1 MEKNKKTSEGSEQTF
16 LSYFKGD
23 VPLKISFWGIYIFG
37 WNIVVGFSLSLILSR
52 MGFEANTIHIVV
64 GPITVLLAVGVW
76 NSAGKYKGK
85 KIWSVLA
92 RIVVAIQSIGS
103 ITNAIALL
111 MGIDLANI

>member
-1 MEKNKKTSEGSEQTF
+1 MKKENNKTPEGFDEYIPPY
-16 LSYFKGD
+16 LKGD

-92 RIVVAIQSIGS
+92 RIVLAIQSIG
-103 ITNAIALL
+103 IIINTIALL
-111 MGIDLANI
+111 MGKADFN

>member
-1 MEKNKKTSEGSEQTF
+1 MKKDKQSF
-16 LSYFKGD
+16 LDDITHNYFKGD

-37 WNIVVGFSLSLILSR
+37 WNIVVSFVLGFILLR
-52 MGFEANTIHIVV
+52 MGFELNTSEIVMA
-64 GPITVLLAVGVW
+64 PITVLLAVGVW

-92 RIVVAIQSIGS
+92 RIVVVIQSIGS

>member
-1 MEKNKKTSEGSEQTF
+1 MKKNNKTSEGFDEYIPPY
-16 LSYFKGD
+16 LKGD

-92 RIVVAIQSIGS
+92 RIVLAIQSIG
-103 ITNAIALL
+103 IIINTIALL
-111 MGIDLANI
+111 MGKADFN

>member
-1 MEKNKKTSEGSEQTF
+1 MKKDKQSF
-16 LSYFKGD
+16 LDDITHNYFKGD

-37 WNIVVGFSLSLILSR
+37 WNIVVSFVLGFILLR
-52 MGFEANTIHIVV
+52 MGFELNTTEIVMA
-64 GPITVLLAVGVW
+64 PITVLLAVGVW

-111 MGIDLANI
+111 VGIDFIQ

>member
-1 MEKNKKTSEGSEQTF
+1 MRKNNKTSEGFFQNFTP
-16 LSYFKGD
+16 YFKGN

-37 WNIVVGFSLSLILSR
+37 WNIVVGFSLSLILFR
-52 MGFEANTIHIVV
+52 MGFETNTIHIVV

-92 RIVVAIQSIGS
+92 RIVLAIQSIG
-103 ITNAIALL
+103 IIINTIALL
-111 MGIDLANI
+111 MGKADFN

>member
-1 MEKNKKTSEGSEQTF
+1 MRKNNKTSEGFDEYIPPY
-16 LSYFKGD
+16 LKGD
-23 VPLKISFWGIYIFG
+23 APLKISFWGIYIFG

-92 RIVVAIQSIGS
+92 RIVLAIQSIG
-103 ITNAIALL
+103 IIINTIALL
-111 MGIDLANI
+111 MGKADFN

>member
-1 MEKNKKTSEGSEQTF
+1 MKKDKQSF
-16 LSYFKGD
+16 LDDITHNYFKGD

-111 MGIDLANI
+111 MGIDFIQ

>member
-1 MEKNKKTSEGSEQTF
+1 MKKNKKTSEGSEQTF

>member
-1 MEKNKKTSEGSEQTF
+1 MKKENNKTPEGFDEYIPPY
-16 LSYFKGD
+16 LKGD

-37 WNIVVGFSLSLILSR
+37 WNIVVGLSLSLILSR

-92 RIVVAIQSIGS
+92 RIVVVIQSIGS

-111 MGIDLANI
+111 MGIDFIQ

>member
-1 MEKNKKTSEGSEQTF
+1 MKKDKQSF
-16 LSYFKGD
+16 LDDITHNYFKGD

-37 WNIVVGFSLSLILSR
+37 WNIVAGFSLSLILSR

-92 RIVVAIQSIGS
+92 RIVVVIQSIGS

>member
-1 MEKNKKTSEGSEQTF
+1 MKKNNKTSEGFDEYIPPY
-16 LSYFKGD
+16 LKGD

-37 WNIVVGFSLSLILSR
+37 WNIVVGLSLSLILSR
-52 MGFEANTIHIVV
+52 MGFEANTIHIVA

-92 RIVVAIQSIGS
+92 RIVLAIQSIG
-103 ITNAIALL
+103 IIINTIALL
-111 MGIDLANI
+111 MGKADFN

>member
-1 MEKNKKTSEGSEQTF
+1 MKKENNKTPEGFDEYIPPY
-16 LSYFKGD
+16 LKGD

-37 WNIVVGFSLSLILSR
+37 WNIVVGLSLSLILSR

-92 RIVVAIQSIGS
+92 RIVLAIQSIG
-103 ITNAIALL
+103 IIINTIALL
-111 MGIDLANI
+111 MGKADFN

>member
-1 MEKNKKTSEGSEQTF
+1 MKKDKQSF
-16 LSYFKGD
+16 LDDITHNYFKGD

-37 WNIVVGFSLSLILSR
+37 WNIVVSFVLGFIFLR
-52 MGFEANTIHIVV
+52 MGFEQNTVEIVMA
-64 GPITVLLAVGVW
+64 PITVLLAVGVW

-111 MGIDLANI
+111 MGIDFIQ

>member
-1 MEKNKKTSEGSEQTF
+1 MIKKNKKTSEGSEQTF

-92 RIVVAIQSIGS
+92 RIVLAIQSIG
-103 ITNAIALL
+103 IIINTIALL
-111 MGIDLANI
+111 MGKADFN

>member
-1 MEKNKKTSEGSEQTF
+1 MKKDKQSF
-16 LSYFKGD
+16 LDDITHNYFKGD

-37 WNIVVGFSLSLILSR
+37 WNIVVSFVLGFILLR
-52 MGFEANTIHIVV
+52 MGFELNTSEIVMA
-64 GPITVLLAVGVW
+64 PITVLLAVGVW

-111 MGIDLANI
+111 MGIDFIQ

>member
-1 MEKNKKTSEGSEQTF
+1 MKKDKQSF
-16 LSYFKGD
+16 LDDITHNYFKGD

-37 WNIVVGFSLSLILSR
+37 WNIVVGLSLSLILSR

>member
-1 MEKNKKTSEGSEQTF
+1 MKKENNKTPEGFDEYIPPY
-16 LSYFKGD
+16 LKGD

-37 WNIVVGFSLSLILSR
+37 WNIVVGLSLSLILSR
-52 MGFEANTIHIVV
+52 MGFEANTIHIVA

-92 RIVVAIQSIGS
+92 RIVLAIQSIG
-103 ITNAIALL
+103 IIINTIALL
-111 MGIDLANI
+111 MGKADFN

>member
-1 MEKNKKTSEGSEQTF
+1 MKKNKKTSEGSEQTF

-111 MGIDLANI
+111 MGIELANI

>member
-1 MEKNKKTSEGSEQTF
+1 MRKNNKTSEGPEQTF
-16 LSYFKGD
+16 LSYFKGN

-37 WNIVVGFSLSLILSR
+37 WNIVVGFLLTVIFLR
-52 MGFEANTIHIVV
+52 MDFEVNTLKIVIV
-64 GPITVLLAVGVW
+64 PIIVLLAVGVW